1 MKVRLKLII
10 KVVLVALVVFV
21 GYTIYKNPELVSFSG
36 TKIGERVVEQKVIDE
51 ESAVIEVVE
60 KVSSAVV
67 SIVVREVVFSPFSGP
82 MASDASIGTGFLV
95 DEKGTVFT
103 NRHVVSQEAEYT
115 VVFSDG
121 KTAQVTSVERDPLND
136 FAILTIGPS
145 ESPPAG
151 GGDYPYISLGN
162 SDYLKVG
169 QTVIAIGNAL
179 GRFSNTVTKGV
190 VSALDRGLT
199 ASAGYFG
206 GQSTSFEDV
215 IQTDAALNPGNSGGP
230 LVNLSGEVVGINM
243 AVTSTAENIGFSIP
257 INAVK
262 EALNDFRTHGRIRRP
277 FLGVEYVMVTK
288 DISRLQRLPEG
299 AFIQSIVEDS
309 SADKAGLE
317 LGDIVTKFGDETLG
331 EGNSLARVIRQH
343 QVGDKVTLTI
353 DRDGEI
359 LTLDVE
365 LGEVPEG

>member
-1 MKVRLKLII
+1 
-10 KVVLVALVVFV
+10 
-21 GYTIYKNPELVSFSG
+21 
-36 TKIGERVVEQKVIDE
+36 
-51 ESAVIEVVE
+51 
-60 KVSSAVV
+60 
-67 SIVVREVVFSPFSGP
+67 
-82 MASDASIGTGFLV
+82 
-95 DEKGTVFT
+95 
-103 NRHVVSQEAEYT
+103 
-115 VVFSDG
+115 
-121 KTAQVTSVERDPLND
+121 
-136 FAILTIGPS
+136 
-145 ESPPAG
+145 
-151 GGDYPYISLGN
+151 
-162 SDYLKVG
+162 LKVG

-215 IQTDAALNPGNSGGP
+215 IQTDAALIPGNSGGP